1 MDEADAAVADLIA
14 GRTFRRPKIW
24 EPPLNAWTLEGI
36 GPQDKYGVMKEV
48 HVSVSVVAVGM
59 WGRLFVDFQ
68 GC

>member
-1 MDEADAAVADLIA
+1 MDEADAAVAHLIA

-48 HVSVSVVAVGM
+48 HVSVNSGCGDVGQAI
-59 WGRLFVDFQ
+59 VDSQ